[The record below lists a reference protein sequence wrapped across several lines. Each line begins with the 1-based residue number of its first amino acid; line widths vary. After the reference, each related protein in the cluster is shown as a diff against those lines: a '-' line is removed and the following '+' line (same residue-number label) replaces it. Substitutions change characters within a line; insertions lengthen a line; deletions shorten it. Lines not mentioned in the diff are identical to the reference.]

1 MRYFMLL
8 KYLISNQSQSLNQEN
23 TKSQEALKKS
33 IEHISKGLRLIDV
46 QIKGMSKALHNT
58 NEALSAA

>member
-1 MRYFMLL
+1 MLL